1 MTSKKILW
9 FREVF
14 NGRYQSYILK
24 DNTMKKIMLILVMAI
39 NIFGA
44 TYTVE
49 ESSSDIKF
57 EASKFM
63 FVGVSGEFKKF
74 SGKVVLDDE
83 SNIVSINGKIKI
95 DSINTNDQKRD
106 STLKEDD
113 YFYVDNFP
121 YIIIKSLKIKDN
133 IIEISTTIKGIT
145 KVLNFNIDK
154 VEVDGSRLVMELSS
168 VVNRQDFMLN
178 GSLSVVIS
186 DDVNV
191 KVELVAY
198 KSENILVD

>member
-1 MTSKKILW
+1 
-9 FREVF
+9 
-14 NGRYQSYILK
+14 
-24 DNTMKKIMLILVMAI
+24 MKKIMLILVMAI